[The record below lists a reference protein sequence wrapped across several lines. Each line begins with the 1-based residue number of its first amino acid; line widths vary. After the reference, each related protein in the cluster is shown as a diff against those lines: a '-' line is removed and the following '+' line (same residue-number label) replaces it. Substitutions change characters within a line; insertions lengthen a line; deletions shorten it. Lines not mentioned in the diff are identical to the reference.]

1 LKLRIHPVAS
11 GFRPA
16 AAALLVWISVLG
28 AGAEAARLVPEAV
41 AGWSAYVSA
50 TENRVQRELES
61 PRGFLAMDFLEPEAA
76 AAERRQVLGEGVVL
90 MRKMQSS
97 NPQGRRMTVPGAL
110 VHHWRGAVFIP
121 GVTVRQVLL
130 DLQSHAPEQ
139 EDVLRSAILERGP
152 DRMRVY
158 IRMQRRKLVTVT
170 YNTEHVVTFSRFG
183 VTRASSVSTA
193 TRIAEV
199 SDPDTSDEREL
210 PPGDDRGFLWRLNAY
225 WRYEEVAGGVIAE
238 CESISLSRDVPSF
251 LRYLVSPLVESTA
264 RESMERTLVTLRS
277 RFASRVA
284 H

>member
-1 LKLRIHPVAS
+1 
-11 GFRPA
+11 
-16 AAALLVWISVLG
+16 VWISALG
-28 AGAEAARLVPEAV
+28 AVVSAARLGPETLG
-41 AGWSAYVSA
+41 GWSAYVSA
-50 TENRVQRELES
+50 TEDRVRRELES
-61 PRGFLAMDFLEPEAA
+61 PRGFLAMDFLEPEDA
-76 AAERRQVLGEGVVL
+76 AAERRQVLGEGVAL
-90 MRKMQSS
+90 MRKMQNS
-97 NPQGRRMTVPGAL
+97 NSQGRRMTVPGAL

-121 GVTVRQVLL
+121 GVTVRQLL
-130 DLQSHAPEQ
+130 VDLQSHAPEQ
-139 EDVLRSAILERGP
+139 EDVLRSTILERGP

-170 YNTEHVVTFSRFG
+170 YNTEHVVTFTHFG
-183 VTRASSVSTA
+183 ATRAASVSTA

-199 SDPDTSDEREL
+199 SDPDTPDEREL

-277 RFASRVA
+277 RFAQRVA
-284 H
+284 N

>member
-1 LKLRIHPVAS
+1 LRIHPVAS

-16 AAALLVWISVLG
+16 AAALRVWISVLG
-28 AGAEAARLVPEAV
+28 AGAEAARLVQETI

-50 TENRVQRELES
+50 TENRVRRELES
-61 PRGFLAMDFLEPEAA
+61 PRGFLAMDFLEPEYA
-76 AAERRQVLGEGVVL
+76 AAERRQVLGEGLVL
-90 MRKMQSS
+90 MRQMQNSS
-97 NPQGRRMTVPGAL
+97 SQVRPVTIPGAL

-121 GVTVRQVLL
+121 GVTVRQLLL
-130 DLQSHAPEQ
+130 DLQSHAPQQ

-158 IRMQRRKLVTVT
+158 IRLQRRKLVTVT

-183 VTRASSVSTA
+183 ATRAASFSTA

-199 SDPDTSDEREL
+199 SDPDTPREHEV

-238 CESISLSRDVPSF
+238 CESVSLSRDVPSF
-251 LRYLVSPLVESTA
+251 LRYLVTPLVESTA

-277 RFASRVA
+277 RFAQRA
-284 H
+284 AN